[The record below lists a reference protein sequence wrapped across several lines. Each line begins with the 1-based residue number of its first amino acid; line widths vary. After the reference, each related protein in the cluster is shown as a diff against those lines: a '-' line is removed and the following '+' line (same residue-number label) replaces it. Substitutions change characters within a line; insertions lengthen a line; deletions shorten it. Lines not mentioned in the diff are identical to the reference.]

1 MAKYRKNA
9 PHLIDNNNPYNEL
22 FILAGSHAWQA
33 WGKGKGLE
41 WDLLAQATRTPA
53 SQKPV
58 ILGENQ
64 LKELDSLKIA
74 HKKQA
79 YIRIF
84 QCGELTQAQIT
95 AICHNIAESTGAD
108 SVTLCDNLGNVKE
121 DLSNYIQRIR
131 QGETSAEIIAQ
142 NRAKRGYFM

>member
-41 WDLLAQATRTPA
+41 WDLLAQATRTPT

-58 ILGENQ
+58 ILGESQ

-74 HKKQA
+74 HKKQT

-84 QCGELTQAQIT
+84 QSISKLVFSQW
-95 AICHNIAESTGAD
+95 
-108 SVTLCDNLGNVKE
+108 VLML
-121 DLSNYIQRIR
+121 
-131 QGETSAEIIAQ
+131 
-142 NRAKRGYFM
+142 